1 MAPSG
6 VYTCTEYRQE
16 MLLLALRRQ
25 LAQDKIDG
33 KKRRE
38 LREKIRR
45 LEIEMEMA

>member
-1 MAPSG
+1 MAPSA

-25 LAQDKIDG
+25 LAQDKVDD

-38 LREKIRR
+38 LREKIRQ
-45 LEIEMEMA
+45 LEIEMGME